1 MMCLAVP
8 GKVLEVSGNI
18 AKVDFGHG
26 AVREVDVT
34 LVDVKPGQYVLVH
47 VGYAIQVIDEEEAKE
62 TLRLWDEILS
72 VSGV

>member
-1 MMCLAVP
+1 M
-8 GKVLEVSGNI
+8 S
-18 AKVDFGHG
+18 
-26 AVREVDVT
+26 

>member
-1 MMCLAVP
+1 M
-8 GKVLEVSGNI
+8 LEVSGNI
-18 AKVDFGHG
+18 AKVDFGDG
-26 AVREVDVT
+26 AVREVDVS